1 MSKRTKWLIV
11 MVMAALV
18 AWGAETP
25 TQTITIP
32 EEVNVTGDQF
42 TLGDIAQIVAAPNV
56 QKTLSDILLG
66 MSPRAGLQ
74 RAFTRAQ
81 IEIRLKQ
88 HGLDPKAFKFNM
100 PITICLKRSSQNVSV
115 EMLINAAKARLKEQF
130 GDNADNFTVM
140 TAPKPLPIPE
150 GDFKCET
157 DPVVNRSGNA
167 YAVTVRLTQNDK
179 GLGTYR
185 ISFLNE
191 KPKTVMVVKTGD
203 PIKVEFNSGAILLSA
218 TGEART
224 SGGIGDSISVYL
236 PGTKKIVKAVITSER
251 TAQLKE

>member
-1 MSKRTKWLIV
+1 
-11 MVMAALV
+11 
-18 AWGAETP
+18 
-25 TQTITIP
+25 
-32 EEVNVTGDQF
+32 
-42 TLGDIAQIVAAPNV
+42 
-56 QKTLSDILLG
+56 
-66 MSPRAGLQ
+66 
-74 RAFTRAQ
+74 
-81 IEIRLKQ
+81 
-88 HGLDPKAFKFNM
+88 
-100 PITICLKRSSQNVSV
+100 
-115 EMLINAAKARLKEQF
+115 MLINAAKARLKEQF
-130 GDNADNFTVM
+130 GGNADNFTVM